1 MRTWFPRRGSM
12 RSLVLVFVLLAVV
25 VLSRCDAP
33 GTDDEETDPR
43 FAQGKELPARV
54 TDVVDGDTIEVL
66 LPDGQEEDVRYI
78 GIDTPESVKPGSPVE
93 CGGPRA
99 SRVNE
104 RLVGGKLVL
113 LKFDAEERDRY
124 GRLLAYVYLPHGEG
138 GQGAASRD
146 LLVNAELV
154 ERGLAR
160 TLEIEP
166 NDSLA
171 ELFSALEAAAGRAGR
186 GLWGNCGW

>member
-1 MRTWFPRRGSM
+1 MRRGSL
-12 RSLVLVFVLLAVV
+12 RSLLLVAALLAAIG
-25 VLSRCDAP
+25 LSRCDT
-33 GTDDEETDPR
+33 GDDDSADSR
-43 FAQGKELPARV
+43 FAPGKELPARV

-66 LPDGQEEDVRYI
+66 LSDGSEEDVRYI
-78 GIDTPESVKPGSPVE
+78 GIDTPESVKPDSPVE

-99 SRVNE
+99 GQVNE
-104 RLVGGKLVL
+104 RLVGGRLVL

-124 GRLLAYVYLPHGEG
+124 GRLLAYVYLPHREG
-138 GQGAASRD
+138 GLD

-166 NDSLA
+166 NTSLA
-171 ELFSALEAAAGRAGR
+171 ELFSSLEASAGRAGR
-186 GLWGNCGW
+186 GLWGRCGW